1 MGCCIKATHSVSA
14 SMLTI
19 LDTFLYLN
27 PFDTKWHFTN
37 EATEAQERSMIFF
50 TIIKQYNRIKNQ
62 VCCL

>member
-1 MGCCIKATHSVSA
+1 MLYQSYSLYFSVYA
-14 SMLTI
+14 KT
-19 LDTFLYLN
+19 LDALFYLN

-50 TIIKQYNRIKNQ
+50 TIIKWYNRIKNQ